1 MSEVLLYSFIAVL
14 FVVVLERYGKHCY
27 RLGAM
32 STVGALNILCEQ
44 SESGFLFYNLLNNV
58 FITQNVDY
66 DTGVAH
72 LKTLYPNI
80 DIVVSM
86 ASKTRIIDETI

>member
-1 MSEVLLYSFIAVL
+1 MSDVILYSFIGIL
-14 FVVVLERYGKHCY
+14 FIVVLERYGRYCF
-27 RLGAM
+27 RMGSL

-44 SESGFLFYNLLNNV
+44 SESGFLFYNLLNNA

-66 DTGVAH
+66 DIGVAH
-72 LKTLYPNI
+72 LKSMYPNI

>member
-1 MSEVLLYSFIAVL
+1 MSEVLLYGFIAVL
-14 FVVVLERYGKHCY
+14 FIVTLERYGRHCY

-44 SESGFLFYNLLNNV
+44 SESGFLFYNLLTHV

-72 LKTLYPNI
+72 LKTMYPNI

-86 ASKTRIIDETI
+86 ASKTRIIDESV